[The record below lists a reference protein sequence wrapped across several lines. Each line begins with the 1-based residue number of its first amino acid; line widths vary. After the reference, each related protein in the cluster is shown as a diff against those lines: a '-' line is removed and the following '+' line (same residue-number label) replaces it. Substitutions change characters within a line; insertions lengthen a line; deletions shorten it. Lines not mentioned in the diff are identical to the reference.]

1 MKPLLSPKELA
12 AAIGVSESTVKRW
25 VDDGVIP
32 ASKTAGGHR
41 RIALNDAVQYI
52 RLNQPRLIEPSAL
65 GLSEV
70 AQPGLSVAP
79 LTTDSLYDAL
89 IAGDATRVR
98 GLIVAAY
105 LAGQSV
111 ARIFDGPITEN
122 MHRIGE
128 LWKHD
133 SSGIF
138 YEHRAVDQIIAALNQ
153 LRLTLP
159 RLEASAPVSVGGAAP
174 GDPYMLPALMATIV
188 LADAGFRDQN
198 LGPNTPLATLR
209 HALEQYSP
217 RAVWFSVSATPEPER
232 LSLEL
237 RDFVEQLAKSDT
249 ALILGGRACDH
260 LRLPPAPNLHR
271 ARSMAELEAFARGL
285 INNNKNNKTHPQ
297 Q

>member
-65 GLSEV
+65 GLEEV
-70 AQPGLSVAP
+70 ALPGLSVTP
-79 LTTDSLYDAL
+79 LTSEAL
-89 IAGDATRVR
+89 FDVLVAGDATRVR
-98 GLIVAAY
+98 GLIIAAY

-111 ARIFDGPITEN
+111 ARIFDGPITET

-138 YEHRAVDQIIAALNQ
+138 YEHRAVDLTIAALNQ

-159 RLEASAPVSVGGAAP
+159 RLDATAPVSVGGAAP
-174 GDPYMLPALMATIV
+174 GDPYILPALMASIV

-198 LGPNTPLATLR
+198 LGPNTPIQTLS
-209 HALEQYSP
+209 HALEHCTP
-217 RAVWFSVSATPEPER
+217 RVVWFSVSATAEPDR
-232 LSLEL
+232 LSIEL
-237 RDFVEQLAKSDT
+237 RDFLEQLAKTDT
-249 ALILGGRACDH
+249 ALILGGRACDQ
-260 LRLPPAPNLHR
+260 LRLPPASNLHR
-271 ARSMAELEAFARGL
+271 ARSMAELEAFARGM
-285 INNNKNNKTHPQ
+285 INNNNKTQ
-297 Q
+297 QQP